1 MASSLAVSPGRGA
14 VFSARVGYMGVVR
27 GHHGIV
33 PRCLPWPWG
42 RVFSARWIHGYCPWP
57 SCRCPSPP
65 SPGRGAVFS
74 VRVGYIGVVRG
85 HHGIVPR
92 HLPWPWGRA
101 FSARW
106 IHGCCPWPSWHRPSL
121 SPLAVGLCF
130 QRALDTWVLSVA
142 IMASSLA
149 VSPGR
154 GAVFSARVGY
164 MGVVRGHHGI
174 VPRCLPWPWG
184 RVFSA
189 RWIHGYC
196 PWPSCR
202 CPSPPPLAVGPY
214 FRHALATRT
223 GAWSL

>member
-1 MASSLAVSPGRGA
+1 MSNARCKRSSSEASKTRGNHHT
-14 VFSARVGYMGVVR
+14 RCDTRMYNR
-27 GHHGIV
+27 GIGTI
-33 PRCLPWPWG
+33 PRCNAYGYCCAYSATIVRWLCTWGVAPGSKLLRFQRALDTWVLSVAIMSLPLATFPWPWG
-42 RVFSARWIHGYCPWP
+42 RVFSARWIHW
-57 SCRCPSPP
+57 
-65 SPGRGAVFS
+65 
-74 VRVGYIGVVRG
+74 
-85 HHGIVPR
+85 
-92 HLPWPWGRA
+92 
-101 FSARW
+101 
-106 IHGCCPWPSWHRPSL
+106 CCPWPSWHCPSPP
-121 SPLAVGLCF
+121 PLAVGPCF